1 MNKLS
6 PVLDFGSCPRLTS
19 SFFTPQIMMRLRA
32 VIRAMRIVIR
42 VGADLSPTY
51 GFLRGGS
58 NLRRLTNTA
67 GTSNLT
73 VPAFPAT
80 C

>member
-1 MNKLS
+1 
-6 PVLDFGSCPRLTS
+6 
-19 SFFTPQIMMRLRA
+19 MMRLRA
-32 VIRAMRIVIR
+32 VIRAIGIS
-42 VGADLSPTY
+42 GAAINFNRRSAKERNV
-51 GFLRGGS
+51 FNGGS